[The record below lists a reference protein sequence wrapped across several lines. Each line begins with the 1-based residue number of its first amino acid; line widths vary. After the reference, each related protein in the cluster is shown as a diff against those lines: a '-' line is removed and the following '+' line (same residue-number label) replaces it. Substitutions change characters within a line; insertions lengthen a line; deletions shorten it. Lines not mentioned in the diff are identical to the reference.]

1 MNESFC
7 VPKSSTGIQ
16 FEGCT
21 LILPVISV
29 GFVPSLAVDLLVH
42 SPALD
47 FSYVASLDGTEC
59 VPFVGPADDPPADHI
74 STALEGR

>member
-1 MNESFC
+1 MSES
-7 VPKSSTGIQ
+7 SSGNH

-21 LILPVISV
+21 LVLPVISI
-29 GFVPSLAVDLLVH
+29 GLVPSLAVDLLVH

-59 VPFVGPADDPPADHI
+59 VPFAGPADDPPADHI
-74 STALEGR
+74 STALDGEYLLN